1 MNAHKIK
8 HTVIELLRNSTQL
21 LVVAIILALPCLSLY
36 AHYYSAK
43 ATEDLK
49 YLSVFPG
56 KILLYLDQYMS
67 TLQNPQPFL
76 ESFKGSLWSMRF
88 AGFDISDPLAAA
100 EMLFAS
106 KTIHVPFLISI
117 ILPIIITLLLG
128 RVFCSWLC
136 PAHLLFTCG
145 NKLRSLLKFAEINP
159 PKVVFSLNNK
169 YVVLAVGLIAAL
181 LISQPIFSIIYPP
194 AILSRISHALIYS
207 TAFTGMAI
215 LILLIILVELFISPR
230 WWCRTICP
238 GGALYAL
245 LGWPRL
251 LRIKVNPKTCN
262 NCGKC
267 VPVCDFGIDPVTE
280 SAGIECTNCGK
291 CVRKCPQESLFYTV
305 SLPEFT
311 AVSKKSGSLVP
322 LLFFF
327 FMSFMS
333 IFTFFPS
340 VSFGHHIL
348 GLPHYSYKE
357 NYPQAP
363 TLEYPATAGPFDIL
377 MTSYPGKPVPKESAA
392 FSFYVKN
399 GKTGEPYDKRIHVRV
414 IQNFNFGRKK
424 EILEP
429 TICEPFERPHRLNIT
444 FPDNGEYIVEI
455 SFEVEGKTEIIQFL
469 IIAGD
474 PGSPITVLAVLLSLL
489 IIFVIVIR
497 AIKIKRARRSAD
509 LELTP
514 DSTSASR

>member
-145 NKLRSLLKFAEINP
+145 DKLRNLLKFAEINP

-251 LRIKVNPKTCN
+251 LRIKVNTKTCN

-291 CVRKCPQESLFYTV
+291 CVRKCPQESLFYTI
-305 SLPEFT
+305 SLPDFT
-311 AVSKKSGSLVP
+311 AVSKKSGGLVSV
-322 LLFFF
+322 LFFF
-327 FMSFMS
+327 FMSTML
-333 IFTFFPS
+333 ILTFFPS
-340 VSFGHHIL
+340 VSFSHHIL

-357 NYPQAP
+357 NYPQTP
-363 TLEYPATAGPFDIL
+363 TLEYPAVAGPYDIL
-377 MTSYPGKPVPKESAA
+377 LTSYPGKPVPTETASL
-392 FSFYVKN
+392 SFYIKDQS
-399 GKTGEPYDKRIHVRV
+399 TGDPYNKPINIRV
-414 IQNFNFGRKK
+414 LQTFTFGRSL
-424 EILEP
+424 EILMP
-429 TICEPFERPHRLNIT
+429 TTIQPFEQPHKVNVT
-444 FPDNGEYIVEI
+444 FPTDGEYVVELTI
-455 SFEVEGKTEIIQFL
+455 QVEGKPEVIPFILT
-469 IIAGD
+469 AGD
-474 PGSPITVLAVLLSLL
+474 PSSTSSILIFIGVLLLLFIITVRAV
-489 IIFVIVIR
+489 
-497 AIKIKRARRSAD
+497 KIKRDRRTA
-509 LELTP
+509 
-514 DSTSASR
+514 ASN